1 MLIVWTPP
9 YRFHRAV
16 STVVFGSCVAEQL
29 RSDVT
34 EGGRVRCRCAVGAE
48 ASGLRKSQKSQGLK
62 GGADKRGKLD
72 GGERGKET
80 WRQRLDN

>member
-34 EGGRVRCRCAVGAE
+34 EGGRVQR
-48 ASGLRKSQKSQGLK
+48 
-62 GGADKRGKLD
+62 
-72 GGERGKET
+72 
-80 WRQRLDN
+80 RQA

>member
-34 EGGRVRCRCAVGAE
+34 EGGRVRGWCRGVRLE
-48 ASGLRKSQKSQGLK
+48 KKSEIQGLK
-62 GGADKRGKLD
+62 GGADERGKLD